1 MTHIKETNKMMKES
15 ESSDINV
22 VSEYSEIFEAE
33 ELSQEEIKNAENIHS
48 ALGEALDI
56 TPSWSVR

>member
-15 ESSDINV
+15 ESNDINV

-33 ELSQEEIKNAENIHS
+33 ELSQEEIKKC
-48 ALGEALDI
+48 
-56 TPSWSVR
+56 